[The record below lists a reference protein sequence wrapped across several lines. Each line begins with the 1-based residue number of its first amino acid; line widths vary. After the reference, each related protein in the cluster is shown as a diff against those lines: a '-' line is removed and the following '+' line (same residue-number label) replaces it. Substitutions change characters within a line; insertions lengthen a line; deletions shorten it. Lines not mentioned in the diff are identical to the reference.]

1 MPLDAPWNICAPCA
15 RCVEELEKGRSA
27 PEEPRRS
34 YLYRALLEGRPLS
47 GTSVHSRLYC
57 NNSDD

>member
-47 GTSVHSRLYC
+47 GTSVHSRL
-57 NNSDD
+57 